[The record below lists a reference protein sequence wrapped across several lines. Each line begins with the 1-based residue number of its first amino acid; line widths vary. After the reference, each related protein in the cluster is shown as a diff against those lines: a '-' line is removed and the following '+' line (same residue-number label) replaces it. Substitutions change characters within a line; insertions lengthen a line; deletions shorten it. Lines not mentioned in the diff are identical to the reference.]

1 MRKLAWVLL
10 VLLAFAIPWEY
21 SLDLGEPVGN
31 IARVAGLLLLVA
43 AIPAVLQAGRLRTPG
58 PMQWLVLALYLWFC
72 CSVFWSIDPAATLD
86 KMRGYFQE
94 MMIVWLVWEFAETP
108 DDLLMLLRAFVAG
121 SWVLAL
127 LTLANFRSAE
137 AIAAEQIR
145 FVAEGQDPNDVARY
159 LDLAFPVAALL
170 LNSERGRWTRV
181 LAAGYLPLGLVAVLL
196 TASRG
201 GFMAAGVALAGSAW
215 LLLRR
220 RPRAALAAVLTLPIL
235 GGALWLAIPRQT
247 LERLETIPSQIQGG
261 DLNQR
266 VAIWTAGWQ
275 AFARAP
281 LAGTGAG
288 TFVAAARMHPQDTA
302 HNSPLSLVV
311 AGGLVAFS
319 LALAML
325 AFAVRSAAFTRGP
338 LQIALLTVLAVGSI
352 TSLVDTVEE
361 NRATWLL
368 LAMVAVAGRLAA
380 DEPCALD
387 ACFLSHASAA
397 TGTTQGSIVCAG
409 PSWPA
414 SEPGELSQR

>member
-368 LAMVAVAGRLAA
+368 LAMVAVAGRVAA
-380 DEPCALD
+380 DERCALD
-387 ACFLSHASAA
+387 ACFLAHASAA
-397 TGTTQGSIVCAG
+397 TGTTQRSIVCAG
-409 PSWPA
+409 PAWPA
-414 SEPGELSQR
+414 SEPGALSQR